1 MINNRRP
8 YLTYFLLYYKNYNI
22 KRGEFLDFSITIF
35 KNCKV
40 EHSLKLKNNSLTD
53 DWRYNIDFEKT
64 VKFITGEPAIPQL
77 TLGGTTSG
85 QIIDC
90 KDILQR
96 KSRI

>member
-1 MINNRRP
+1 MS
-8 YLTYFLLYYKNYNI
+8 
-22 KRGEFLDFSITIF
+22 GD
-35 KNCKV
+35 
-40 EHSLKLKNNSLTD
+40 
-53 DWRYNIDFEKT
+53 YNIDFEKT